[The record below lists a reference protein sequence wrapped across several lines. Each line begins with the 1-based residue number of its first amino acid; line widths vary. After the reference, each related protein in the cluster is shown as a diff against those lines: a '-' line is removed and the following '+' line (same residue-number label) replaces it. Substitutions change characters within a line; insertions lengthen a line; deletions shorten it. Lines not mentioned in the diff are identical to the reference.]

1 MQGRRP
7 RDVAPSLFEI
17 SKRKNRTLYEALHA
31 NTWIRDIDLQHPS
44 FAAHHFAEF
53 VQVWKETQQIHLRS
67 GVQYEIAWKLTESK
81 QYSASSAYHAQFLG
95 ASSPN
100 FTELIWR
107 AWAQWRSQ
115 GCSSPPSA
123 QNAMEPPTAPFKILE
138 ALMKEGGGS
147 KEEEGSPASPAFR
160 S

>member
-1 MQGRRP
+1 IGDGRKTQFWDSAWMQGCRP

-31 NTWIRDIDLQHPS
+31 NTWIRDIDLQHPTFS
-44 FAAHHFAEF
+44 AHHFAEF

-107 AWAQWRSQ
+107 AWA
-115 GCSSPPSA
+115 PPKCKFFSWLA
-123 QNAMEPPTAPFKILE
+123 IQNRLWMAD
-138 ALMKEGGGS
+138 
-147 KEEEGSPASPAFR
+147 
-160 S
+160 